1 MREKKRSDKS
11 KERHKAV
18 LLEYLSN
25 PDNKPVNRKGMS
37 IDVLGFADGTVLYQV
52 FSPEE
57 IRDIEQE
64 ALELRRKCY
73 ATKLA
78 KVDDGLLE
86 RAMTGDPAAAKLAF
100 QRYEQWSE
108 KQKQEITFDGPM
120 LQQIFAIFPPE
131 IATKIKLALIAKHKE
146 LAKPKELA

>member
-1 MREKKRSDKS
+1 MREIERSEKC

-25 PDNKPVNRKGMS
+25 PDNKPVNRKALS

-57 IRDIEQE
+57 IRDIEHE

-73 ATKLA
+73 ASRLA
-78 KVDDGLLE
+78 KVDDGLLKK
-86 RAMTGDPAAAKLAF
+86 AMEGDPSAAKLAF

-108 KQKQEITFDGPM
+108 KSIQEVKWDGPA
-120 LQQIFAIFPPE
+120 LQQVLAVFPPE
-131 IATKIKLALIAKHKE
+131 FAEKVKLALIAKHRE
-146 LAKPKELA
+146 LT

>member
-1 MREKKRSDKS
+1 VREIERSEKC

-25 PDNKPVNRKGMS
+25 PDNKPVNRKALS

-57 IRDIEQE
+57 IRDIEHE

-73 ATKLA
+73 ASRLA
-78 KVDDGLLE
+78 KVDDGLLKK
-86 RAMTGDPAAAKLAF
+86 AMEGDPSAAKLAF

-108 KQKQEITFDGPM
+108 KSIQEVKWDGPA
-120 LQQIFAIFPPE
+120 LQQVLAVFPPE
-131 IATKIKLALIAKHKE
+131 FAEKVKLALIAKHRE
-146 LAKPKELA
+146 LT